1 MNLKKQKQKLIEDH
15 IKSGSNVISEEV
27 LTKELLPFLENT
39 AKLLTIETVY
49 FWADPDQ
56 NQFVTFLLQN
66 PKNPQEIKQ
75 TIYFFA
81 SEQDSKRHPH
91 FDQNC
96 QRVDKLPIMFALFHL
111 LTLSDEVDEAIFYN
125 QKGRMK
131 ELKRLNMV
139 DFIRQFQNYC
149 QSVEITQPV
158 AKTAPFGLA

>member
-15 IKSGSNVISEEV
+15 IKSGSNVLSEEV

-39 AKLLTIETVY
+39 AKLLTLETAY

-56 NQFVTFLLQN
+56 DKFATLLLQN
-66 PKNPQEIKQ
+66 LQNHEETKR

-81 SEQDSKRHPH
+81 SEQDAKRHPH
-91 FDQNC
+91 FDRNC
-96 QRVDKLPIMFALFHL
+96 HRVDKLPIMFALFHL

-131 ELKRLNMV
+131 ELKGLNLA

-149 QSVEITQPV
+149 QSVGITQPV